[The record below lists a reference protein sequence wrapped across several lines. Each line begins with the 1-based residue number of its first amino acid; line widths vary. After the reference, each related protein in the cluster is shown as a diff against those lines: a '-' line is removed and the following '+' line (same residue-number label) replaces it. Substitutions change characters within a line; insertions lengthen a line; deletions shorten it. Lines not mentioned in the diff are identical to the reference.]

1 MQKTEIIRV
10 SELNRYLKNLISSDP
25 RLQDIRVGGELSNFK
40 HHRSG
45 HMYFTL
51 KDSQSSLR
59 CVFFRGKNTRC
70 LFQPADG
77 MEVVISGNLSVYE
90 PDGVYQLY
98 VNEMEP
104 AGVGSLYLA
113 FEQLKEKLAAEG
125 LFVPENKQ
133 KLPFAPRKIG
143 LITSPTGAA
152 LQDMLTVFKKR
163 FPALHLVVVESLVQG
178 LGASADL
185 VRALDLLNKLPGI
198 ELIILARGGG
208 SLEDLWPFNEE
219 QVARAIHRSRLPVIS
234 AVGHETDFTIAD
246 FVADLRAPTPTAAAQ
261 YAVPDSQELLTA
273 IVQLRRRAVVSLQSR
288 IKQEKQKLDQIT
300 GERFYTIPVRRLGSL
315 QENLFNLNT
324 ALSKNI
330 ARLLQYKGI
339 QLASKTDKL
348 EGFSPFKV
356 MNRGYSFCRNEQGEI
371 VRSVKKIK
379 VGSQLNL
386 NFTDGQ
392 AQCRT
397 EVIEEGNIFEG
408 EETGRETG

>member
-219 QVARAIHRSRLPVIS
+219 QVARAKS
-234 AVGHETDFTIAD
+234 
-246 FVADLRAPTPTAAAQ
+246 
-261 YAVPDSQELLTA
+261 
-273 IVQLRRRAVVSLQSR
+273 
-288 IKQEKQKLDQIT
+288 
-300 GERFYTIPVRRLGSL
+300 
-315 QENLFNLNT
+315 
-324 ALSKNI
+324 
-330 ARLLQYKGI
+330 
-339 QLASKTDKL
+339 
-348 EGFSPFKV
+348 
-356 MNRGYSFCRNEQGEI
+356 
-371 VRSVKKIK
+371 
-379 VGSQLNL
+379 SQLNSSQ
-386 NFTDGQ
+386 TR
-392 AQCRT
+392 CMRRRT
-397 EVIEEGNIFEG
+397 FGLPPSSSPKLAGCAIRARAAPSASSPSTPRI
-408 EETGRETG
+408 TATTCATPRRWS